1 MNHFMKFSKIGCLAV
16 ALIMLLCGITAFAEE
31 REITASG
38 TYDGISWTVYADG
51 ELYISGEGEMGRATS
66 SNYVNIPWHSYK
78 DDVTKITVAE
88 GITNTCFKAFE
99 GFEKVKEAHI
109 ADSVLLIAPRT
120 FYNCKG
126 LEKVFIG
133 SGVKKI
139 ESYAFSNCNGLIDIY
154 YSGDVAGWC
163 DIDTYTV
170 ATSVPTYYAD
180 NLYIDGKQVYG
191 KLVIPEG
198 VTKIGNNAFYN
209 CTGVISIT
217 IPKSVNFIGDNAFFN
232 TGYYNDYANWDNG
245 LLYIGTNLIAVDNE
259 KLADECRLFTK
270 TTLIAS
276 RVFSGSTITSVDMA
290 DNVEYINDYA
300 FIKCSEL
307 ETVNLSNN
315 LKILGKSAF
324 HSCSK
329 LKKIEIPKSLTTLP
343 ATVFYGAE
351 ALDEVVMADGLE
363 SIGERAF
370 YNTRSLKSVDIP
382 TTVKQIDASAFEKS
396 GITDIYYNNT
406 KAEWKR
412 ATAGE
417 SFAGI
422 IVHYTLRN
430 EDSSV
435 IIQHTDEN
443 FSWEAG
449 NIHLDVCEVTP
460 VSPKYDRNGYYIK
473 NEITPIKVLE
483 IKIVDGDGN
492 AVQPLDNEKI
502 TVKIK
507 TPDRFMEFVSSSI
520 LNLDDITDYNTLEF
534 IDGVF
539 SYEQNGE
546 RISVTPTEES
556 LNKFKI
562 VHWFSDGTEPGDYE
576 VFTHGEIKIID
587 GYIILETNH
596 FSEYA
601 VCTEYTP
608 NQDYT
613 IKWLVDGVVTEQTV
627 TEESAITKPANPE
640 KEGYTFIGW
649 TPEVPDT
656 MPAENLEF
664 TAVWQ
669 VNEYTITFDTA
680 GGTVIVPITL
690 EYGAAITPPANPGK
704 DGYTFIGWTPELP
717 ETMPA
722 NDLTVV
728 AVYEESETPKDP
740 EPPKVTVTGIR
751 IVSLPDKTQYIYK
764 VDSLDL
770 SGLVIKMMC
779 SDGTS
784 KIINDT
790 KAITT
795 YGFNV
800 DSVGEKT
807 ITVSYGGYT
816 DEFEITVSYAWW
828 QWIIRILL
836 LGFIWY

>member
-66 SNYVNIPWHSYK
+66 SNYVNIPWQSYK
-78 DDVTKITVAE
+78 ADVTKITVAE
-88 GITNTCFKAFE
+88 GVTNTCFKAFE
-99 GFEKVKEAHI
+99 GFEKIKEAHI

-139 ESYAFSNCNGLIDIY
+139 ESYAFSNCNSLIDIY

-163 DIDTYTV
+163 DIEFYTV
-170 ATSVPTYYAD
+170 ETSVPTYYAD
-180 NLYIDGKQVYG
+180 NLYIGGNIVSG
-191 KLVIPEG
+191 KLIIPEG
-198 VTKIGNNAFYN
+198 VTRIGNNAFYN
-209 CTGVISIT
+209 CTDVTSIA
-217 IPKSVNFIGDNAFFN
+217 IPKTVNFIGDNAFFN
-232 TGYYNDYANWDNG
+232 TGYYNDFANWDNG
-245 LLYIGTNLIAVDNE
+245 LLYIGTNLVAVDNE

-276 RVFSGSTITSVDMA
+276 RVFDGSTITSVDMA
-290 DNVEYINDYA
+290 DNVEYINAYA
-300 FIKCSEL
+300 FINCTKL
-307 ETVNLSNN
+307 ETVNLSDN
-315 LKILGKSAF
+315 LKVLGKSAF
-324 HSCSK
+324 HSCTK
-329 LKKIEIPKSLTTLP
+329 LKTIEIPESLTALSP
-343 ATVFYGAE
+343 FAFYGAE
-351 ALDEVVMADGLE
+351 ALDEVVIADGLE
-363 SIGERAF
+363 SIGEKTF

-382 TTVKQIDASAFEKS
+382 ATVKQIDATAFEKS

-422 IVHYTLRN
+422 IVHYTIRN

-539 SYEQNGE
+539 SYEHNGE
-546 RISVTPTEES
+546 KIFVNPSEEA
-556 LNKFKI
+556 LNKFKV

-576 VFTHGEIKIID
+576 VFTHGGIKIID

-601 VCTEYTP
+601 VCTEYTSK
-608 NQDYT
+608 QDCT
-613 IKWLVDGVVTEQTV
+613 IKWIVDGVITEQTV
-627 TEESAITKPANPE
+627 TEESTIVRPINPE
-640 KEGYTFIGW
+640 KEGYSFVGW

-664 TAVWQ
+664 SAVWQ
-669 VNEYTITFDTA
+669 ANKYTIAFDTA
-680 GGTVIVPITL
+680 GGTTIAPIIL
-690 EYGAAITPPANPGK
+690 EYGATITPPINPEK
-704 DGYTFIGWTPELP
+704 DGYTFIGWNPELP
-717 ETMPA
+717 KTMPA
-722 NDLTVV
+722 NNLAVV
-728 AVYEESETPKDP
+728 AEYEEAETPDVP
-740 EPPKVTVTGIR
+740 ESPKVTVKGIK
-751 IVSLPDKTQYIYK
+751 IVSFPNKTQYTYK

-770 SGLVIKMMC
+770 SGLVIKIIY
-779 SDGTS
+779 SDGSS
-784 KIINDT
+784 KIISDK
-790 KAITT
+790 KAVNI
-795 YGFNV
+795 YGFDV
-800 DSVGEKT
+800 DSVGTKK
-807 ITVSYGGYT
+807 ITVAYGSYT

>member
-1 MNHFMKFSKIGCLAV
+1 MNHFIKLNRICCLVA
-16 ALIMLLCGITAFAEE
+16 ALIVLLGGITAFAQE
-31 REITASG
+31 REIIASG
-38 TYDGISWTVYADG
+38 DYDGIDWTVYADG

-78 DDVTKITVAE
+78 ADVTKITVAE

-139 ESYAFSNCNGLIDIY
+139 ESYAFSNCNSLIDIY
-154 YSGDVAGWC
+154 YSGNVAGWC

-180 NLYIDGKQVYG
+180 NLYIGGKKVYG
-191 KLVIPEG
+191 NLVIPEG

-209 CTGVISIT
+209 CTQVTSIT
-217 IPKSVNFIGDNAFFN
+217 IPKTVNFIGHNAFFN
-232 TGYYNDYANWDNG
+232 TGYYNDFANWDNG
-245 LLYIGTNLIAVDNE
+245 LLYIGTNLVAVDNE
-259 KLADECRLFTK
+259 KLADKCRLFTK

-276 RVFSGSTITSVDMA
+276 RVFDGSEITSVDMA
-290 DNVEYINDYA
+290 DNVEHINDCA
-300 FIKCSEL
+300 FINCKKL
-307 ETVNLSNN
+307 EAVNLSDN

-324 HSCSK
+324 HSCAK
-329 LKKIEIPKSLTTLP
+329 LKKIEIPESLTTLP
-343 ATVFYGAE
+343 ATVFYGVE
-351 ALDEVVMADGLE
+351 ALEEIVITDGLE

-370 YNTRSLKSVDIP
+370 YNTRNLKSVDIP
-382 TTVKQIDASAFEKS
+382 ATVKQIDATAFEKS

-422 IVHYTLRN
+422 TVHYTLRN
-430 EDSSV
+430 EDGSV

-449 NIHLDVCEVTP
+449 NVHLDVCEVTP

-473 NEITPIKVLE
+473 NEIEPIKVLD

-492 AVQPLDNEKI
+492 AIQPLDDEKI

-507 TPDRFMEFVSSSI
+507 APDRFMEFVSSSI
-520 LNLDDITDYNTLEF
+520 LNVDSIDSRTLEF
-534 IDGVF
+534 SKGEF
-539 SYEQNGE
+539 SYKQNGE

-576 VFTHGEIKIID
+576 VFSHSGIMILN

-608 NQDYT
+608 KQDYT
-613 IKWLVDGVVTEQTV
+613 IKWLVDGVATEQTV
-627 TEESAITKPANPE
+627 TEESAIKKPVNPE
-640 KEGYTFIGW
+640 KEGHTFVGW

-664 TAVWQ
+664 SAVWQ
-669 VNEYTITFDTA
+669 VNKYTITFDTA
-680 GGTVIVPITL
+680 GGTEIAPVIL
-690 EYGAAITPPANPGK
+690 EYGAAITPPTTPEK

-722 NDLTVV
+722 NNLMVV
-728 AVYEESETPKDP
+728 AEYEEAETPDVP
-740 EPPKVTVTGIR
+740 EPPKVTVKGIK
-751 IVSLPDKTQYIYK
+751 IVSLPNKTQYTYK

-770 SGLVIKMMC
+770 SGLAIKMMY

-784 KIINDT
+784 KIISDT
-790 KAITT
+790 KAVTV
-795 YGFNV
+795 YGFDA
-800 DSVGEKT
+800 DSVGTKT

>member
-1 MNHFMKFSKIGCLAV
+1 MNRFIKLNKICCLVA
-16 ALIMLLCGITAFAEE
+16 ALIVLLGGINAFAQE
-31 REITASG
+31 REIIASG
-38 TYDGISWTVYADG
+38 DYDGIGWTVYADG
-51 ELYISGEGEMGRATS
+51 ELCISGDGEMGRATS

-78 DDVTKITVAE
+78 ADVTKITVAD

-109 ADSVLLIAPRT
+109 ADSVLLLAPRT
-120 FYNCKG
+120 FYNCTG

-170 ATSVPTYYAD
+170 ATSVPTYYAK
-180 NLYIDGKQVYG
+180 NLYIGGKLLYG

-198 VTKIGNNAFYN
+198 VKKIGNNAFYN
-209 CTGVISIT
+209 CTEVTSIT
-217 IPKSVNFIGDNAFFN
+217 IPKTVNFIGDNAFFN
-232 TGYYNDYANWDNG
+232 TGYYNDFANWDNG
-245 LLYIGTNLIAVDNE
+245 LLYIGTNLVAVDNE
-259 KLADECRLFTK
+259 KLADKCRLFTK

-276 RVFSGSTITSVDMA
+276 RVFNGSTVTSVDMA
-290 DNVEYINDYA
+290 DNVEHINDYA
-300 FIKCSEL
+300 FINCKKL
-307 ETVNLSNN
+307 ETVNLSDN
-315 LKILGKSAF
+315 LKVLGKGAF
-324 HSCSK
+324 HSCAK
-329 LKKIEIPKSLTTLP
+329 LKKIEIPESLTALSP
-343 ATVFYGAE
+343 FAFYGAE
-351 ALDEVVMADGLE
+351 ALEEVIMADGLV
-363 SIGERAF
+363 SIGEKTF
-370 YNTRSLKSVDIP
+370 YNTVSLKSVDIP
-382 TTVKQIDASAFEKS
+382 ATVKQIDTTAFEKS

-417 SFAGI
+417 KFGGMT
-422 IVHYTLRN
+422 VHYTLRS
-430 EDSSV
+430 EDGSV
-435 IIQHTDEN
+435 IIQHTDES

-449 NIHLDVCEVTP
+449 NVHLDVHEVTP
-460 VSPKYDRNGYYIK
+460 ASPTYDRNGYYLK
-473 NEITPIKVLE
+473 NVIDPIKVLD

-492 AVQPLDNEKI
+492 AIQPLDDEKI

-507 TPDRFMEFVSSSI
+507 APDKFMSFVLSSI
-520 LNLDDITDYNTLEF
+520 LN
-534 IDGVF
+534 IDGEIDPQTVEFSEGSF
-539 SYEQNGE
+539 SYEKDGE
-546 RISVTPTEES
+546 KTTVNLSEAA

-576 VFTHGEIKIID
+576 VFTHDGITILN

-608 NQDYT
+608 KKDYT
-613 IKWLVDGVVTEQTV
+613 IKWIVDGVVTEQTV

-640 KEGYTFIGW
+640 KEGYTFVGW
-649 TPEVPDT
+649 TPEIPDM

-664 TAVWQ
+664 SAVWQ
-669 VNEYTITFDTA
+669 VNKYTVTFDAA
-680 GGTVIVPITL
+680 GGTTIAPITL
-690 EYGAAITPPANPGK
+690 EYGAAIIPPTTPEK
-704 DGYTFIGWTPELP
+704 DGYTFIGWAPELP

-728 AVYEESETPKDP
+728 AVYEEAETSEVP
-740 EPPKVTVTGIR
+740 EPPKVTVKGIG
-751 IVSLPDKTQYIYK
+751 IVSLPYKTQYTYK

-770 SGLVIKMMC
+770 SGLVIKMMY

-784 KIINDT
+784 KIISDT
-790 KAITT
+790 KTVTA

-800 DSVGEKT
+800 DSVGTKT

>member
-1 MNHFMKFSKIGCLAV
+1 MNRFIKLNKICCLV
-16 ALIMLLCGITAFAEE
+16 ATLIVLLGGINAFAQE

-38 TYDGISWTVYADG
+38 NYDGIDWTVYADG
-51 ELYISGEGEMGRATS
+51 ELCISGEGEMGRATS

-78 DDVTKITVAE
+78 ADVTKITVAD

-120 FYNCKG
+120 FYNCTG

-170 ATSVPTYYAD
+170 ATSVPTYYAK
-180 NLYIDGKQVYG
+180 NLYIDGKLLYG

-209 CTGVISIT
+209 CTDITSIT
-217 IPKSVNFIGDNAFFN
+217 IPKTVNFIGDNAFFN
-232 TGYYNDYANWDNG
+232 TGYYNDFANWDNG
-245 LLYIGTNLIAVDNE
+245 LLYIGTNLVAVDNE

-276 RVFSGSTITSVDMA
+276 RVFNGSAITSVDMA
-290 DNVEYINDYA
+290 DNVEHINDYA
-300 FIKCSEL
+300 FINCKKL
-307 ETVNLSNN
+307 ETVNLSEN
-315 LKILGKSAF
+315 LKVLGKGAF
-324 HSCSK
+324 HSCAK
-329 LKKIEIPKSLTTLP
+329 LKKIEIPESLTALSP
-343 ATVFYGAE
+343 FAFYGAE
-351 ALDEVVMADGLE
+351 ALEEVIMADGLV
-363 SIGERAF
+363 SIGEKTF
-370 YNTRSLKSVDIP
+370 HNTGSLKSLDIP
-382 TTVKQIDASAFEKS
+382 VTVKQIDATAFEKS

-412 ATAGE
+412 ATEGE

-422 IVHYTLRN
+422 TVHYTLRN
-430 EDSSV
+430 EDGSV

-449 NIHLDVCEVTP
+449 NVHLDVCEVTP
-460 VSPKYDRNGYYIK
+460 VSPKYDRNGYYLK
-473 NEITPIKVLE
+473 NEIEPIKVLE

-492 AVQPLDNEKI
+492 AIQPLDDEKI
-502 TVKIK
+502 TVKINA
-507 TPDRFMEFVSSSI
+507 PDRFMEFVSSSI
-520 LNLDDITDYNTLEF
+520 LNLDDITDYKTLEF
-534 IDGVF
+534 SDDVF
-539 SYEQNGE
+539 SYEQNGKI
-546 RISVTPTEES
+546 ISVTPSEEA

-576 VFTHGEIKIID
+576 VFTHSGIKILN
-587 GYIILETNH
+587 GYIVLETNH

-608 NQDYT
+608 KKDYT
-613 IKWLVDGVVTEQTV
+613 IKWIVDGVVTEQTV

-640 KEGYTFIGW
+640 KEGYTFVGW
-649 TPEVPDT
+649 TPEIPDM

-664 TAVWQ
+664 SAVWQ
-669 VNEYTITFDTA
+669 VNKYTITFDAA
-680 GGTVIVPITL
+680 GGTEIAPMAF
-690 EYGAAITPPANPGK
+690 EYGAAVTLPANPEK
-704 DGYTFIGWTPELP
+704 DGYAFIGWTPELP

-728 AVYEESETPKDP
+728 AVYEEAETSEVP
-740 EPPKVTVTGIR
+740 EPPKVTVKGVR
-751 IVSLPDKTQYIYK
+751 IVSLPYKTQYTYK

-770 SGLVIKMMC
+770 SGLVIKMMY

-784 KIINDT
+784 KIISDT
-790 KAITT
+790 KTVTA

-800 DSVGEKT
+800 DSVGTKT

>member
-1 MNHFMKFSKIGCLAV
+1 MTHFIKFNRIGCLV
-16 ALIMLLCGITAFAEE
+16 IALIVLLGGITAFAEE
-31 REITASG
+31 CEITASG
-38 TYDGISWTVYADG
+38 TYEEINWTVYADG
-51 ELYISGEGEMGRATS
+51 ELYISGEGEMGRAAS

-78 DDVTKITVAE
+78 ADVTKITVAE

-109 ADSVLLIAPRT
+109 ADSVLLIAQRT

-139 ESYAFSNCNGLIDIY
+139 ESYAFSNCNGLNDIY

-170 ATSVPTYYAD
+170 ATSVPTYYAK

-209 CTGVISIT
+209 CTDITSIT
-217 IPKSVNFIGDNAFFN
+217 IPKTVNFIGDNAFFN
-232 TGYYNDYANWDNG
+232 TGYYNDFANWDNG
-245 LLYIGTNLIAVDNE
+245 LLYIGTNLVAVDNE

-276 RVFSGSTITSVDMA
+276 RVFNGSTVTSVDMA

-307 ETVNLSNN
+307 ETVNLSDN
-315 LKILGKSAF
+315 LKVIGKSAF
-324 HSCSK
+324 HSCAK
-329 LKKIEIPKSLTTLP
+329 LKTIEIPESVTALP
-343 ATVFYGAE
+343 SSVFYGAE
-351 ALDEVVMADGLE
+351 ALGEVIMADGLE
-363 SIGERAF
+363 SIGEKAF

-382 TTVKQIDASAFEKS
+382 ATVKQIDATAFEKS
-396 GITDIYYNNT
+396 GVTDIYYNNT

-417 SFAGI
+417 TFAGI
-422 IVHYTLRN
+422 TVHYTLRN

-449 NIHLDVCEVTP
+449 NVHLDVCEVTP

-473 NEITPIKVLE
+473 NEIEPIKVLE
-483 IKIVDGDGN
+483 IKIVDGDSN
-492 AVQPLDNEKI
+492 AIQPLDDEKI
-502 TVKIK
+502 IVKIK
-507 TPDRFMEFVSSSI
+507 APDRFMEFVSSSI
-520 LNLDDITDYNTLEF
+520 LNNDSIDSRTLEF
-534 IDGVF
+534 SEGMF

-546 RISVTPTEES
+546 RISVNPTEES

-576 VFTHGEIKIID
+576 VFTHSGIKILK

-608 NQDYT
+608 KKDYT
-613 IKWLVDGVVTEQTV
+613 IKWIVDGVVTEQTV

-640 KEGYTFIGW
+640 KEGYTFVGW

-656 MPAENLEF
+656 MLAENLEF
-664 TAVWQ
+664 SAVWQ
-669 VNEYTITFDTA
+669 VNKYTVTFDTA
-680 GGTVIVPITL
+680 GGTAIAPVSF
-690 EYGAAITPPANPGK
+690 EYGAAIISPANPEK
-704 DGYTFIGWTPELP
+704 DGYTFIGWAPELP

-728 AVYEESETPKDP
+728 AVYEEIKTPEAP
-740 EPPKVTVTGIR
+740 EPPKVTVKGVR
-751 IVSLPDKTQYIYK
+751 IVSLPHKTQYTYK

-770 SGLVIKMMC
+770 SGLVIRMTY
-779 SDGTS
+779 SDGSS
-784 KIINDT
+784 KIISDT
-790 KAITT
+790 KAITA
-795 YGFNV
+795 YGFDV
-800 DSVGEKT
+800 DSVGTKT
-807 ITVSYGGYT
+807 ITVACGGYT